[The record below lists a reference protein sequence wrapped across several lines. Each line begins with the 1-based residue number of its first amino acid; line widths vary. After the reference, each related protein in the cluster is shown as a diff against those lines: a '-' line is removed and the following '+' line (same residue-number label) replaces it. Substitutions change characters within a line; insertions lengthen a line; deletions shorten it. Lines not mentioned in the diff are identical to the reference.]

1 MKRFVKY
8 VIALSVMTIVAMP
21 ATTFAAEQPCP
32 TTASLSKIG
41 VTLNGD
47 TNASLAELTKYLS
60 GKNLNDILAQLKTM
74 TAQKAKIAVKQ
85 PTTTAAGPAKP
96 TTAAPAPAKP
106 TTTAP
111 VATKPPTTAPAPVK
125 PTTTAPAANSLGAY
139 ENQVVTLVNQE
150 RAKAGLAPLKI
161 NTKLAGVAERKA
173 EDLRDKNYF
182 AHNSPTY
189 GSPFDMMKQFGITY
203 TSAGENIAKGQKTPA
218 EVMNG
223 WMNSPGHKANIMNAN
238 YTEIGVGYVTDSNG
252 TTYWVQH
259 FIRQ

>member
-74 TAQKAKIAVKQ
+74 TAQKVNIAVKQ
-85 PTTTAAGPAKP
+85 PTTTAAVPAKP
-96 TTAAPAPAKP
+96 TTAASAPAKP
-106 TTTAP
+106 TA
-111 VATKPPTTAPAPVK
+111 AAPVK

-259 FIRQ
+259 FIRP

>member
-1 MKRFVKY
+1 MMKRFVKY

-74 TAQKAKIAVKQ
+74 TAQKVNIAVKQ
-85 PTTTAAGPAKP
+85 PTTTAAVPAKP
-96 TTAAPAPAKP
+96 TTAASAPAKP
-106 TTTAP
+106 TA
-111 VATKPPTTAPAPVK
+111 AAPVK

-259 FIRQ
+259 FIRP